1 MVIPLKLMTKLNLI
15 IKLIFIKKLNNIL
28 PLYLFSIVYGWLA
41 FYVASGVGWIL
52 FASLPGIVAS
62 FKTYS
67 AKRNVNALRERLEE
81 LKGEWGDEIC
91 GNTPDS
97 SREDDEKA
105 DAAQTEA
112 APA

>member
-1 MVIPLKLMTKLNLI
+1 M
-15 IKLIFIKKLNNIL
+15 NNIL
-28 PLYLFSIVYGWLA
+28 PLFLFSIVYGWLA
-41 FYVASGVGWIL
+41 FYVCSGVGWLL

-67 AKRNVNALRERLEE
+67 AKRNANALRERLEE
-81 LKGEWGDEIC
+81 FKGEWDDEIS

-97 SREDDEKA
+97 SREDDEKV
-105 DAAQTEA
+105 DAGQTEA

>member
-1 MVIPLKLMTKLNLI
+1 
-15 IKLIFIKKLNNIL
+15 
-28 PLYLFSIVYGWLA
+28 
-41 FYVASGVGWIL
+41 VGWIL

-81 LKGEWGDEIC
+81 LKGEWGDEIS

-97 SREDDEKA
+97 PREDDEKA